1 MEYIRQLWVNPQTL
15 WGLAA
20 AVPAVVA
27 ELLYKKWPVDWSWW
41 YGLPIW
47 IPFQLA
53 IGYCIYRLVTVPNSG
68 SLLDAFIFWA
78 FSTTFLR
85 VAVSVFVLNQSVKGG
100 TWFALCLIVMARIS
114 QTFWGR

>member
-1 MEYIRQLWVNPQTL
+1 MQAIISLLSPQAW

-20 AVPAVVA
+20 AIPAVLA
-27 ELLYKKWPVDWSWW
+27 ELAYKKWPTEWPWW
-41 YGLPIW
+41 WGLPLW
-47 IPFQLA
+47 LPMQLA
-53 IGYCIYRLVTVPNSG
+53 IGYCIFRLVTVPNSG

-85 VAVSVFVLNQSVKGG
+85 VIVTTLVLQQTVQGG
-100 TWFALCLIVMARIS
+100 TWFALALLCMARVS

>member
-1 MEYIRQLWVNPQTL
+1 MSTIATLWLNPASF

-20 AVPAVVA
+20 AIPAVVA
-27 ELLYKKWPVDWSWW
+27 ELIYKKWPADWAWW
-41 YGLPIW
+41 YGLPLW
-47 IPFQLA
+47 VPLQLS
-53 IGYCIYRLVTVPNSG
+53 IGYCIYRLVTIPNNG

-85 VAVSVFVLNQSVKGG
+85 VAVTTLVLGQTVAGG
-100 TWFALCLIVMARIS
+100 TWFALGLIVMARVA